1 MTFASLDNGK
11 FVPYFN
17 ETLRV
22 NLDFIDIVNTINN
35 K

>member
-11 FVPYFN
+11 YVPYFN
-17 ETLRV
+17 ETLRI
-22 NLDFIDIVNTINN
+22 NLEFIDIISEEN